1 MIRQS
6 LSRRQFITSSAG
18 IVAAASQGGAAIAQE
33 QAFPSRPIRL
43 VFPYSAGGGPDSTL
57 RLVAK
62 KVEEQSGAT
71 VLIENKPGAG
81 GTTGS
86 TFVKQA
92 APDGYTLVQGSHSTH
107 ATNPSLYKNIG
118 YDPLKDFEPVTLL
131 FVSRTFLLVPS
142 SLGVNSVKEL
152 REYANKKGGLTFAS
166 PGVGSGGHLG
176 GAMLGQAFGV
186 SATHVPYRGSAPT
199 RTDLLAGRVD
209 LLFNSVQPFI
219 GDLEA
224 GTIKALA
231 IAYGERFAG
240 LPDVPTMAEAGFPG
254 IEIQNWFGV
263 FAPAGVPIAVLDKLN
278 AIFSKAA
285 NDPELKDAVARQGFL
300 INTMSRDGFRDFV
313 KGEVERLGRIVRD
326 HDIQI

>member
-1 MIRQS
+1 
-6 LSRRQFITSSAG
+6 
-18 IVAAASQGGAAIAQE
+18 
-33 QAFPSRPIRL
+33 
-43 VFPYSAGGGPDSTL
+43 
-57 RLVAK
+57 
-62 KVEEQSGAT
+62 
-71 VLIENKPGAG
+71 
-81 GTTGS
+81 
-86 TFVKQA
+86 
-92 APDGYTLVQGSHSTH
+92 
-107 ATNPSLYKNIG
+107 
-118 YDPLKDFEPVTLL
+118 
-131 FVSRTFLLVPS
+131 
-142 SLGVNSVKEL
+142 
-152 REYANKKGGLTFAS
+152 
-166 PGVGSGGHLG
+166 
-176 GAMLGQAFGV
+176 MLGQAFGV